1 MVGIKQI
8 VSVIIKYMDGKTL
21 PIKSKNSYK
30 VKTTKC

>member
-8 VSVIIKYMDGKTL
+8 VSVIIKYMDGKKL